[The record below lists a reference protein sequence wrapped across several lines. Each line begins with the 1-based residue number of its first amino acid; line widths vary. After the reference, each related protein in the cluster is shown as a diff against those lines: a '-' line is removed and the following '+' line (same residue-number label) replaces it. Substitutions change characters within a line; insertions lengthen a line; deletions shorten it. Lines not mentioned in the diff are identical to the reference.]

1 MTGIGEFA
9 ADGAGPNGQ
18 DGMPAG
24 PALVVGSRRA
34 LWRRPDG
41 ADETL
46 ALPEAAERLAAL
58 PSPGASTGPS
68 TGPST
73 GAERAL
79 PLHCYGAGIARR
91 LGIRRFP
98 GRDVLDLFAF
108 ARPGAFCLPTP
119 AGVAGALGLARPRT
133 PGEEADALVDAAV
146 LLLEEIADLADGP
159 AARTASG
166 ARPIARAM
174 AAGGWSWAGPVLA
187 ALQIPPEDSRR
198 PGALAGLEAWRDLP
212 EWAERAPEPPPGDR
226 PVSADEARARLA
238 GLLPP
243 DAERRPQ
250 QADYAAAAA
259 GAFLPRRAEDEPNVV
274 LAEAGTGVGKTIGYV
289 APASLWAEKNGG
301 AVWLSTFT
309 RNLQNQIDGE
319 LDRLYA
325 DPAEKA
331 RKVMLRKGRENYL
344 CLLNLDDAV
353 AVARTRRE
361 DAVDLGLVARWLT
374 ATRDGALVAGDLPGW
389 LADRIGR
396 ARIDA
401 LTDHRGECVY
411 AACRHYSRC
420 FVEHS
425 QRRARRARIVIA
437 NHALVMAQTAM
448 AAIHPRDRPGDPHA
462 PARLVFDEGH
472 HLFGAAD
479 SAFAAHLSGQET
491 ADLRRWLRGPEASG
505 AGAGRRSR
513 VRGLSNRIG
522 DLIAGDE
529 PAVEA
534 LEQALRHAA
543 RLPAQGWLQRLGAGN
558 PQGAAE
564 RFLAAVREQVYAR
577 SPERDSPYGLEA
589 DIRPVPDSLL
599 ECAGELDA
607 VLQGAIEPL
616 KRLRLALEAML
627 DAEAESLDTASRQRL
642 DGAARS
648 ILRRALMPLAAW
660 RAMLETLGS
669 ETPDD
674 FVDWFAVGRRFGRDT
689 DIGMH
694 RHWIDPMEPLA
705 AVLSRQAHGLLVT
718 SATMKD
724 RTRIGNEGDG
734 TKGDGDEGWAS
745 ADLRFGVRHLDGP
758 TERFA
763 AASPFDYRA
772 QTRIFVVR
780 DVNGGNADRVAAAY
794 RELFVA
800 AGGGALG
807 LFTAIARLRA
817 AHERLAGPLDAA
829 GLPLLAQHV
838 DGFDVATLVDLFRAE
853 RNACLLGTDAVRDG
867 IDVPGD
873 ALRLIVFDRVPWPRP
888 DRLHKAR
895 RARFGGP
902 AWDDMQTRLKLKQA
916 FGRLIRRKDDRG
928 VFVLLDSRLPTR
940 LTTAFP
946 DGVEI
951 RRVGLAEAIA
961 GTRAFLAG

>member
-1 MTGIGEFA
+1 MTGI
-9 ADGAGPNGQ
+9 DGLAG
-18 DGMPAG
+18 AV
-24 PALVVGSRRA
+24 LVVGSRAA
-34 LWRRPDG
+34 LWRAG
-41 ADETL
+41 GVDETL
-46 ALPEAAERLAAL
+46 ALPELADRLATE
-58 PSPGASTGPS
+58 S
-68 TGPST
+68 
-73 GAERAL
+73 ERAL

-91 LGIRRFP
+91 LGVRRFP
-98 GRDVLDLFAF
+98 GRDILDLFAF
-108 ARPGAFCLPTP
+108 ARPGVFCLPTP
-119 AGVAGALGLARPRT
+119 AGIAAALNLAKPHT
-133 PGEEADALVDAAV
+133 PAEEADTLTAAAAS
-146 LLLEEIADLADGP
+146 LLEEIADLADDP
-159 AARTASG
+159 EARNLSG

-187 ALQIPPEDSRR
+187 ALNIPAADAGR
-198 PGALAGLEAWRDLP
+198 PGAIAGLEAWRDLP

-238 GLLPP
+238 ALVPEE
-243 DAERRPQ
+243 AEERPE
-250 QADYAAAAA
+250 QADYAAAAS
-259 GAFLPRRAEDEPNVV
+259 GAFVPRLAEDAPNVV

-289 APASLWAEKNGG
+289 APASLWAEKNSG

-319 LDRLYA
+319 LDRLYP

-331 RKVMLRKGRENYL
+331 RKAVLRKGRENYL

-361 DAVDLGLVARWLT
+361 EAVSLGLVARWLT

-396 ARIDA
+396 GRIDA

-425 QRRARRARIVIA
+425 ARRARRARIVVA

-448 AAIHPRDRPGDPHA
+448 AAIHPGDPHA

-491 ADLRRWLRGPEASG
+491 ADLRRWLRGAEA
-505 AGAGRRSR
+505 AAGRRSR
-513 VRGLSNRIG
+513 VRGLNNRIG
-522 DLIAGDE
+522 DLIVEDDGA
-529 PAVEA
+529 AEA
-534 LEQALRHAA
+534 LDRVLRHAA
-543 RLPAQGWLQRLGAGN
+543 QLPAQGWLQRLGEGN

-577 SPERDSPYGLEA
+577 SPERDSLYGLEA
-589 DIRPVPDSLL
+589 DIRPVPEALL
-599 ECAGELDA
+599 ESADELDA
-607 VLQGAIEPL
+607 VLLGLAEPL
-616 KRLRLALEAML
+616 KRLRLALEDML
-627 DAEAESLDTASRQRL
+627 DSEAETLDTATRQRL

-660 RAMLETLGS
+660 RAMLETLKS
-669 ETPDD
+669 DPPDE
-674 FVDWFAVGRRFGRDT
+674 FVDWFAVDRRSGRDM

-694 RHWIDPMEPLA
+694 RRWIDPMEPLA
-705 AVLSRQAHGLLVT
+705 AVLSRQAHGLLMT

-724 RTRIGNEGDG
+724 RTRISD
-734 TKGDGDEGWAS
+734 KGADDKGEGDEGWAS

-758 TERFA
+758 TARFA
-763 AASPFDYRA
+763 VASPFDYSA

-780 DVNGGNADRVAAAY
+780 DVNGGNADQVAAAY

-817 AHERLAGPLDAA
+817 AHERLAEPLDDA

-888 DRLHKAR
+888 DRLHRAR
-895 RARFGGP
+895 RARFGGA
-902 AWDDMQTRLKLKQA
+902 AWDDMQTRLRLKQA

-946 DGVEI
+946 DGVDV
-951 RRVGLAEAIA
+951 RRTGLAEAVRE
-961 GTRAFLAG
+961 TRAFLAG

>member
-1 MTGIGEFA
+1 MTETNGLPGERA
-9 ADGAGPNGQ
+9 APDGPVVG
-18 DGMPAG
+18 PAG
-24 PALVVGSRRA
+24 AVLVVGSRRA
-34 LWRRPDG
+34 LWRRADG
-41 ADETL
+41 AEEALSLPAL
-46 ALPEAAERLAAL
+46 ADRLAAE
-58 PSPGASTGPS
+58 
-68 TGPST
+68 
-73 GAERAL
+73 AERAL

-91 LGIRRFP
+91 LGVRRFP
-98 GRDVLDLFAF
+98 GRDILDLFAF
-108 ARPGAFCLPTP
+108 ARPGVFCLPTP
-119 AGVAGALGLARPRT
+119 AGVAAALGLARPRT
-133 PGEEADALVDAAV
+133 PGEEADALVDAAA
-146 LLLEEIADLADGP
+146 LLLEEIADLADDP
-159 AARTASG
+159 AARALSG

-187 ALQIPPEDSRR
+187 VLNIPAAEAGR
-198 PGALAGLEAWRDLP
+198 PGAMAGLEAWRDLP

-226 PVSADEARARLA
+226 PVSAEEARVRLA
-238 GLLPP
+238 ALVPVE
-243 DAERRPQ
+243 AEERPE

-259 GAFLPRRAEDEPNVV
+259 GAFVPRRAEDEPTVV

-289 APASLWAEKNGG
+289 APASLWAEKNSG

-319 LDRLYA
+319 LDRLYP

-331 RKVMLRKGRENYL
+331 RKAVLRKGRENYL

-361 DAVDLGLVARWLT
+361 EAVNLGLVARWLT

-425 QRRARRARIVIA
+425 ARRARRARIVIA

-448 AAIHPRDRPGDPHA
+448 AAVHPGDPHA

-491 ADLRRWLRGPEASG
+491 ADLRRWLRGAEA
-505 AGAGRRSR
+505 AAGRRSR
-513 VRGLSNRIG
+513 VRGLANRIG
-522 DLIAGDE
+522 DLIAADD
-529 PAVEA
+529 AAAEA
-534 LEQALRHAA
+534 LERVLRHAA
-543 RLPAQGWLQRLGAGN
+543 QLPAQGWLQRLGAGD

-577 SPERDSPYGLEA
+577 SPERDSLYGLEA
-589 DIRPVPDSLL
+589 DIRPVPGSLL
-599 ECAGELDA
+599 ESAGDLDA
-607 VLQGAIEPL
+607 VLLGMAEPL
-616 KRLRLALEAML
+616 KRLRLALEDML
-627 DAEAESLDTASRQRL
+627 DTEAETLDTATRQRL

-648 ILRRALMPLAAW
+648 ILRRALMPVAAW
-660 RAMLETLGS
+660 RAMLETLKS
-669 ETPDD
+669 DPPAE
-674 FVDWFAVGRRFGRDT
+674 FVDWFGVARRAGRDI

-694 RHWIDPMEPLA
+694 RHWIDPMAPLA

-718 SATMKD
+718 SATLKD
-724 RTRIGNEGDG
+724 RTQQ
-734 TKGDGDEGWAS
+734 GDEGWAS

-763 AASPFDYRA
+763 VASPFDYPA

-780 DVNGGNADRVAAAY
+780 DVNGGNADQVAAAY
-794 RELFVA
+794 RELFIA

-817 AHERLAGPLDAA
+817 AHERLAEPLDEA

-853 RNACLLGTDAVRDG
+853 RNACMLGTDAVRDG

-888 DRLHKAR
+888 DRLHRAR
-895 RARFGGP
+895 RERFGGA

-946 DGVEI
+946 DGVEV
-951 RRVGLAEAIA
+951 RRTGLAEAVRE
-961 GTRAFLAG
+961 TRAFLAG

>member
-1 MTGIGEFA
+1 MIENSGQIPERTVSERAAIGA
-9 ADGAGPNGQ
+9 AAV
-18 DGMPAG
+18 
-24 PALVVGSRRA
+24 LVVGSRRA
-34 LWRRPDG
+34 LWRRADG
-41 ADETL
+41 AEEEL
-46 ALPEAAERLAAL
+46 SLPALAERLAAE
-58 PSPGASTGPS
+58 
-68 TGPST
+68 
-73 GAERAL
+73 AERSL

-108 ARPGAFCLPTP
+108 ARPGVFCLPTP
-119 AGVAGALGLARPRT
+119 AGIARALGLAAPQT
-133 PGEEADALVDAAV
+133 PAEEAGTLAGAAA
-146 LLLEEIADLADGP
+146 LLLEEIADLADDP
-159 AARTASG
+159 AARMMSG

-174 AAGGWSWAGPVLA
+174 AAGGWSWSGPVLA
-187 ALQIPPEDSRR
+187 ALNIPAAEAGR
-198 PGALAGLEAWRDLP
+198 PGAMAGLEAWRDLP

-226 PVSADEARARLA
+226 PVSAEEARVRLAALVPDEAE
-238 GLLPP
+238 
-243 DAERRPQ
+243 ERPE

-259 GAFLPRRAEDEPNVV
+259 GAFVPRRAEDEPTVV

-289 APASLWAEKNGG
+289 APAGLWAEKNGG

-325 DPAEKA
+325 DPAEKT
-331 RKVMLRKGRENYL
+331 RKVVLRKGRENYL

-353 AVARTRRE
+353 AVARMRRE
-361 DAVDLGLVARWLT
+361 EAVNLGLVARWLT

-425 QRRARRARIVIA
+425 ARRARRARIVIA

-448 AAIHPRDRPGDPHA
+448 AAVHPGDSHA

-479 SAFAAHLSGQET
+479 SAFAARLSGQET
-491 ADLRRWLRGPEASG
+491 ADLRRWLRGAEA
-505 AGAGRRSR
+505 AAGRRSR
-513 VRGLSNRIG
+513 VRGLSSRIG
-522 DLIAGDE
+522 DLIVADDG
-529 PAVEA
+529 AAEA
-534 LEQALRHAA
+534 LEQVLHHAA
-543 RLPAQGWLQRLGAGN
+543 DLPEQGWLQRLGAGN

-564 RFLAAVREQVYAR
+564 QFLAAVREQVYAR

-589 DIRPVPDSLL
+589 DIRPVPEALL
-599 ECAGELDA
+599 ENAAELDA
-607 VLQGAIEPL
+607 VLHRLAEPL
-616 KRLRLALEAML
+616 KRLRLALEDIL
-627 DAEAESLDTASRQRL
+627 DTEAETLDTATRQRL

-648 ILRRALMPLAAW
+648 ILRRASMPLAAW

-669 ETPDD
+669 QTPED
-674 FVDWFAVGRRFGRDT
+674 FVDWFAVARQFGRDA

-705 AVLSRQAHGLLVT
+705 AVLSRHAHGLLVT

-724 RTRIGNEGDG
+724 RTQE
-734 TKGDGDEGWAS
+734 GDEGWAS
-745 ADLRFGVRHLDGP
+745 ADLRFGVRHLGGP

-763 AASPFDYRA
+763 IASPFDYPA

-780 DVNGGNADRVAAAY
+780 DVNGGNADQVAAAY
-794 RELFVA
+794 RELFIA

-817 AHERLAGPLDAA
+817 AHERLAEPLDEA

-888 DRLHKAR
+888 DRLHRAR
-895 RARFGGP
+895 RERFGGP

-940 LTTAFP
+940 LTSAFP
-946 DGVEI
+946 DDVEI
-951 RRVGLAEAIA
+951 RRTGLAEAVE

>member
-1 MTGIGEFA
+1 MTENKGLA
-9 ADGAGPNGQ
+9 AEGAAPDGPDELSAT
-18 DGMPAG
+18 AV
-24 PALVVGSRRA
+24 LVVGSRRA

-41 ADETL
+41 ADE
-46 ALPEAAERLAAL
+46 ALSLQALAERLAAL
-58 PSPGASTGPS
+58 PP
-68 TGPST
+68 T

-98 GRDVLDLFAF
+98 GRDILDLFAF
-108 ARPGAFCLPTP
+108 ARPGTFCLPTP
-119 AGVAGALGLARPRT
+119 AGVAAALRLARPRT
-133 PGEEADALVDAAV
+133 PAEEADLLTEAAGM
-146 LLLEEIADLADGP
+146 LLAEIADLAGDP
-159 AARTASG
+159 AARIASG
-166 ARPIARAM
+166 PRPIARAM

-187 ALQIPPEDSRR
+187 ALKIPAGDVER
-198 PGALAGLEAWRDLP
+198 PGVLAGLEAWRDLP

-226 PVSADEARARLA
+226 PVSGEEARAHLA

-243 DAERRPQ
+243 DAERRPE

-259 GAFLPRRAEDEPNVV
+259 GAFVPRQAEDEPKVV
-274 LAEAGTGVGKTIGYV
+274 LAEAGTGVGKTVGYI
-289 APASLWAEKNGG
+289 APASLWAEKNDG

-331 RKVMLRKGRENYL
+331 RKVVLRKGRENYL
-344 CLLNLDDAV
+344 CLLNFDDAV

-361 DAVDLGLVARWLT
+361 EAVNLGLVARWLT

-425 QRRARRARIVIA
+425 VRRARRARIVVA

-448 AAIHPRDRPGDPHA
+448 AAVHPHDPHA

-491 ADLRRWLRGPEASG
+491 ADLRRWLRGAEA
-505 AGAGRRSR
+505 AAGRRSR

-522 DLIAGDE
+522 DLIVDE
-529 PAVEA
+529 KGAAEA
-534 LEQALRHAA
+534 LEHALRHAA
-543 RLPAQGWLQRLGAGN
+543 QLPAQGWLQRLGAGN

-577 SPERDSPYGLEA
+577 SRERDSPYGLEA
-589 DIRPVPDSLL
+589 DIRPVPDALL
-599 ECAGELDA
+599 QEARELDV
-607 VLQGAIEPL
+607 VLRGLAEPL
-616 KRLRLALEAML
+616 KRLRKALEDML
-627 DAEAESLDTASRQRL
+627 DAEAETLDTASRQRL

-660 RAMLETLGS
+660 RAMLETLGR
-669 ETPDD
+669 ETPED
-674 FVDWFAVGRRFGRDT
+674 FVDWFAVDRLFGRDA

-694 RHWIDPMEPLA
+694 RRWVDPMEPLA

-724 RTRIGNEGDG
+724 RTQE
-734 TKGDGDEGWAS
+734 GDEGWNS

-758 TERFA
+758 TERFSI
-763 AASPFDYRA
+763 ASPFDYPV

-780 DVNGGNADRVAAAY
+780 DVDGANADRVAAAY
-794 RELFVA
+794 RELFIA

-817 AHERLAGPLDAA
+817 AHERLAEPLDEA

-888 DRLHKAR
+888 DRLHRAR
-895 RARFGGP
+895 RARFGGA

-946 DGVEI
+946 DGVDV
-951 RRVGLAEAIA
+951 RRVGLAEAVA

>member
-1 MTGIGEFA
+1 MAIDRAEA
-9 ADGAGPNGQ
+9 AQSGMIENDRFPAERAAPDDLQ
-18 DGMPAG
+18 RMPA
-24 PALVVGSRRA
+24 ATVLVVGSRKA

-41 ADETL
+41 ADEDLSFPAL
-46 ALPEAAERLAAL
+46 ADRLASAAERDA
-58 PSPGASTGPS
+58 
-68 TGPST
+68 
-73 GAERAL
+73 

-98 GRDVLDLFAF
+98 GRDILDLYAF

-119 AGVAGALGLARPRT
+119 AGVALALGLAKPRT
-133 PGEEADALVDAAV
+133 PAEEADCLIEAAA
-146 LLLEEIADLADGP
+146 LLLAEIADLADDP
-159 AARTASG
+159 AAQ

-174 AAGGWSWAGPVLA
+174 AAGGWSWAGAVSVSLKIA
-187 ALQIPPEDSRR
+187 AADRDR
-198 PGALAGLEAWRDLP
+198 PGVMAGLEVWRDLP

-226 PVSADEARARLA
+226 PVSAEEARAQLA
-238 GLLPP
+238 SLLPRG
-243 DAERRPQ
+243 AEQRPE
-250 QADYAAAAA
+250 QASYAAATV
-259 GAFLPRRAEDEPNVV
+259 GAFAPRQTEDRPNVV
-274 LAEAGTGVGKTIGYV
+274 LAEAGTGVGKTVGYV

-301 AVWLSTFT
+301 TVWLSTFT
-309 RNLQNQIDGE
+309 RNLQNQLDRE
-319 LDRLYA
+319 SDRLYA

-331 RKVMLRKGRENYL
+331 RKIVLRKGRENYL

-361 DAVDLGLVARWLT
+361 EAVNLGLVARWIL
-374 ATRDGALVAGDLPGW
+374 ATRDGALVAGDMPGW

-396 ARIDA
+396 GRIDA

-420 FVEHS
+420 FVEHNV
-425 QRRARRARIVIA
+425 RRARRARIVIA

-448 AAIHPRDRPGDPHA
+448 AAIHPGDPHA

-491 ADLRRWLRGPEASG
+491 SDLRRWLRGAEA
-505 AGAGRRSR
+505 AAGRTAR
-513 VRGLSNRIG
+513 VRGLKSRIA
-522 DLIAGDE
+522 DLIVEDDGAL
-529 PAVEA
+529 EA
-534 LEQALRHAA
+534 LEQILRHAA
-543 RLPAQGWLQRLGAGN
+543 QLPAPGWLQRLAAGN
-558 PQGAAE
+558 PQGVAE
-564 RFLAAVREQVYAR
+564 RFLAIVREQVYAR
-577 SPERDSPYGLEA
+577 TPQRDSPYGLES
-589 DIRPVPDSLL
+589 DIRPVPDALL
-599 ECAGELDA
+599 ETAAELDA
-607 VLQGAIEPL
+607 VLRNLDNPL
-616 KRLRLALEAML
+616 KRLRLSLEDIL
-627 DAEAESLDTASRQRL
+627 DRDAETLDTATRQRL

-648 ILRRALMPLAAW
+648 ILRRALLPVEAW
-660 RAMLETLGS
+660 RAMLETLNS
-669 ETPDD
+669 DPPEE
-674 FVDWFAVGRRFGRDT
+674 FVDWFGVDRQFGRDV

-724 RTRIGNEGDG
+724 RTP
-734 TKGDGDEGWAS
+734 DGDEGWTS
-745 ADLRFGVRHLDGP
+745 ADLRFGVRHLNGP
-758 TERFA
+758 TERFSVT
-763 AASPFDYRA
+763 SPFDYAA
-772 QTRIFVVR
+772 QTRLFVVR
-780 DVNGGNADRVAAAY
+780 DVDGSNADRVAAAY
-794 RELFVA
+794 LELFIA

-817 AHERLAGPLDAA
+817 AHERLADPLNEA

-838 DGFDVATLVDLFRAE
+838 DGFDVATLIDLFRAE

-867 IDVPGD
+867 VDVPGD

-895 RARFGGP
+895 RERFGGP

-946 DGVEI
+946 DGADV
-951 RRVGLAEAIA
+951 RRVGLAEAVR

>member
-1 MTGIGEFA
+1 MTENSGYAPVRA
-9 ADGAGPNGQ
+9 APDS
-18 DGMPAG
+18 PADRSTG
-24 PALVVGSRRA
+24 TVLVVGSRRA
-34 LWRRPDG
+34 LWRHPDG
-41 ADETL
+41 ADEDLPLPAL
-46 ALPEAAERLAAL
+46 ADRLAA
-58 PSPGASTGPS
+58 PT
-68 TGPST
+68 TV

-98 GRDVLDLFAF
+98 GRDALDLFAF

-119 AGVAGALGLARPRT
+119 AGLARELGLAAPRT
-133 PGEEADALVDAAV
+133 PAEEADTLTGAAA
-146 LLLEEIADLADGP
+146 LLLEEIADLADDPTGQ
-159 AARTASG
+159 

-174 AAGGWSWAGPVLA
+174 AAGGWRWAGPVLA
-187 ALQIPPEDSRR
+187 ALKIPAADVER
-198 PGALAGLEAWRDLP
+198 PGVMAGLEAWRDLP

-226 PVSADEARARLA
+226 PVSAEEARARLA
-238 GLLPP
+238 ALVPEG
-243 DAERRPQ
+243 AEERPE

-259 GAFLPRRAEDEPNVV
+259 GAFVPRRAEDEPNVV
-274 LAEAGTGVGKTIGYV
+274 LAEAGTGVGKTVGYV
-289 APASLWAEKNGG
+289 APASLWAEKNSGT
-301 AVWLSTFT
+301 VWLSTFT

-319 LDRLYA
+319 LDRLYP

-331 RKVMLRKGRENYL
+331 RKAVLRKGRENYL

-361 DAVDLGLVARWLT
+361 EAVALGLVARWLT

-448 AAIHPRDRPGDPHA
+448 AAMAAIHPGGSSGDSHA
-462 PARLVFDEGH
+462 PDSHAPDSHAPSRLVFDEGH

-491 ADLRRWLRGPEASG
+491 ADLRRWLRGAEA
-505 AGAGRRSR
+505 AAGRRSR

-522 DLIAGDE
+522 DLI
-529 PAVEA
+529 VEDDGASAA
-534 LEQALRHAA
+534 LEQVLRHAA
-543 RLPAQGWLQRLGAGN
+543 QLPAQGWLQRLGAGN

-564 RFLAAVREQVYAR
+564 RFLAAIREQVYAR

-589 DIRPVPDSLL
+589 DIRPVPDSVL
-599 ECAGELDA
+599 ETAQELDT
-607 VLQGAIEPL
+607 VLHRLAEPL
-616 KRLRLALEAML
+616 KRLRTALEDML
-627 DAEAESLDTASRQRL
+627 DTEAETLDTASRQRL

-660 RAMLETLGS
+660 RAMLETLGR

-674 FVDWFAVGRRFGRDT
+674 FVDWFAVDRQFGRDA

-694 RHWIDPMEPLA
+694 RRWVDPMEPLA
-705 AVLSRQAHGLLVT
+705 AILSRQAHGLLMT

-724 RTRIGNEGDG
+724 RTQE
-734 TKGDGDEGWAS
+734 GDEGWAS

-763 AASPFDYRA
+763 VVSPFDFRA

-780 DVNGGNADRVAAAY
+780 DVDGGDADRVAAAY
-794 RELFVA
+794 RELFIA

-817 AHERLAGPLDAA
+817 AHERLAEPLDEA

-888 DRLHKAR
+888 DRLHRAR
-895 RARFGGP
+895 RERFGGA

-928 VFVLLDSRLPTR
+928 AFVLLDSRLPTR

-946 DGVEI
+946 DGVEV
-951 RRVGLAEAIA
+951 RRVGLAEAVA

>member
-1 MTGIGEFA
+1 MRVAIDRESAAQSGMTETNGLPGERA
-9 ADGAGPNGQ
+9 APVGPVDGVAEG
-18 DGMPAG
+18 PAG
-24 PALVVGSRRA
+24 AVLVVGSRRA
-34 LWRRPDG
+34 LWRRSDG
-41 ADETL
+41 ADKELSL
-46 ALPEAAERLAAL
+46 AALADRLAAL
-58 PSPGASTGPS
+58 PSS
-68 TGPST
+68 
-73 GAERAL
+73 GAERAM

-98 GRDVLDLFAF
+98 GRDILDLFAF

-119 AGVAGALGLARPRT
+119 AGVAAALRLAKPHT
-133 PGEEADALVDAAV
+133 PAEEADLLTEAAEALLA
-146 LLLEEIADLADGP
+146 EIADLADDPG
-159 AARTASG
+159 ARIMSG

-187 ALQIPPEDSRR
+187 ALKVSAADAGR
-198 PGALAGLEAWRDLP
+198 PGAMAGLEVWRDLP

-226 PVSADEARARLA
+226 PVSGEEARAQLA

-243 DAERRPQ
+243 GAEARPE
-250 QADYAAAAA
+250 QAEYAAAAA
-259 GAFLPRRAEDEPNVV
+259 GAFVPREAEDRPNLV

-289 APASLWAEKNGG
+289 APASLWAEKNRG

-309 RNLQNQIDGE
+309 RNLQNQIDRE
-319 LDRLYA
+319 LDRLYD

-331 RKVMLRKGRENYL
+331 RKAVLRKGRENYL
-344 CLLNLDDAV
+344 CLLNFDDAV

-361 DAVDLGLVARWLT
+361 EAVNLGLVARWLL
-374 ATRDGALVAGDLPGW
+374 ATRDGSLVAGDLPGW
-389 LADRIGR
+389 LADRVGR

-425 QRRARRARIVIA
+425 VRRARRARIVIA

-448 AAIHPRDRPGDPHA
+448 AAIQPGDSAGDSPGDFHA

-479 SAFAAHLSGQET
+479 SAFAALLSGQET
-491 ADLRRWLRGPEASG
+491 ADLRRWLRGAEA
-505 AGAGRRSR
+505 AAGRRSR
-513 VRGLSNRIG
+513 VRGLNNRIG
-522 DLIAGDE
+522 DLIVEDDG
-529 PAVEA
+529 AVAA
-534 LEQALRHAA
+534 LEQLLRHAA
-543 RLPAQGWLQRLGAGN
+543 QLPAPGWLQRLAAGN

-564 RFLAAVREQVYAR
+564 QFLAAIREQVYAR

-589 DIRPVPDSLL
+589 DIRPVPDTLL
-599 ECAGELDA
+599 ERAGELDA
-607 VLQGAIEPL
+607 VLREIGGPL
-616 KRLRLALEAML
+616 KRLRLALEDIL
-627 DAEAESLDTASRQRL
+627 DTEAETLDTASRQRL

-648 ILRRALMPLAAW
+648 ILRRALMPVAAW
-660 RAMLETLGS
+660 RAMLETLGR
-669 ETPDD
+669 ETPEE
-674 FVDWFAVGRRFGRDT
+674 FVDWFAVDRHFGRDA

-724 RTRIGNEGDG
+724 RTQE
-734 TKGDGDEGWAS
+734 GDEGWNS

-763 AASPFDYRA
+763 VTSPFDYPA

-780 DVNGGNADRVAAAY
+780 DVDGGNADRVAAAY
-794 RELFVA
+794 RELFIA
-800 AGGGALG
+800 ARGGALG

-817 AHERLAGPLDAA
+817 AHERLAEPLDEA

-838 DGFDVATLVDLFRAE
+838 DGFDVTTLVDLFRAE

-888 DRLHKAR
+888 DRLHRAR
-895 RARFGGP
+895 RERFGGA

-940 LTTAFP
+940 LTAAFP
-946 DGVEI
+946 DGVDV

-961 GTRAFLAG
+961 GTRDFLTG

>member
-1 MTGIGEFA
+1 MIEDSGYTPAQAPPDSPDHMSA
-9 ADGAGPNGQ
+9 ATV
-18 DGMPAG
+18 
-24 PALVVGSRRA
+24 LVVGSRRA

-41 ADETL
+41 ADEDL
-46 ALPEAAERLAAL
+46 SLPALAERLAAE
-58 PSPGASTGPS
+58 S
-68 TGPST
+68 
-73 GAERAL
+73 ERML

-108 ARPGAFCLPTP
+108 VRPGAFCLPTP
-119 AGVAGALGLARPRT
+119 AGIARALGLAAPRT
-133 PGEEADALVDAAV
+133 PAEEADTLAGAAA
-146 LLLEEIADLADGP
+146 LLLEEIADLADDP
-159 AARTASG
+159 AG
-166 ARPIARAM
+166 QARPIARAM
-174 AAGGWSWAGPVLA
+174 AAGGWRWAGQVLA
-187 ALQIPPEDSRR
+187 ALNIPAGDVDR
-198 PGALAGLEAWRDLP
+198 PGVMAGLEVWRDLP

-226 PVSADEARARLA
+226 PVSAEEARARLA
-238 GLLPP
+238 ALVPAG
-243 DAERRPQ
+243 AEERPE

-259 GAFLPRRAEDEPNVV
+259 GAFVPRRAEDEPNVV
-274 LAEAGTGVGKTIGYV
+274 LAEAGTGVGKTVGYV

-301 AVWLSTFT
+301 TVWLSTFT

-319 LDRLYA
+319 LDRLYP

-331 RKVMLRKGRENYL
+331 RKAVLRKGRENYL

-353 AVARTRRE
+353 AVSRTRRE
-361 DAVDLGLVARWLT
+361 EAVNLGLVARWLT

-448 AAIHPRDRPGDPHA
+448 AAIHPGDPHA

-479 SAFAAHLSGQET
+479 SAFSARLSGQET
-491 ADLRRWLRGPEASG
+491 ADLRRWLRGAEA
-505 AGAGRRSR
+505 APGRRSR
-513 VRGLSNRIG
+513 VRGLNNRIG
-522 DLIAGDE
+522 DLIVDDE
-529 PAVEA
+529 AAAAA
-534 LEQALRHAA
+534 LEQVLRQGAQ
-543 RLPAQGWLQRLGAGN
+543 LPAQGWLQRLGAGN
-558 PQGAAE
+558 PQGTAE

-577 SPERDSPYGLEA
+577 STERDSPYGLEA

-599 ECAGELDA
+599 ETARELDA
-607 VLQGAIEPL
+607 VLHRLAEPL
-616 KRLRLALEAML
+616 KRLRTALEDML
-627 DAEAESLDTASRQRL
+627 DSEAETLDTATRQRL

-648 ILRRALMPLAAW
+648 ILRRALMPLASW
-660 RAMLETLGS
+660 RAMLATLDSGP
-669 ETPDD
+669 PDD
-674 FVDWFAVGRRFGRDT
+674 FVEWFAVDRQFGRDA

-694 RHWIDPMEPLA
+694 RHWVDPMAPLA
-705 AVLSRQAHGLLVT
+705 GVLSRQAHGLLVT

-724 RTRIGNEGDG
+724 RTR
-734 TKGDGDEGWAS
+734 DGDEGWAS

-763 AASPFDYRA
+763 AASPFDFRT

-780 DVNGGNADRVAAAY
+780 DVDGGNADQVAAAY
-794 RELFVA
+794 RELFIA

-817 AHERLAGPLDAA
+817 AHERLAEPLDDA

-895 RARFGGP
+895 RERFGGS

-916 FGRLIRRKDDRG
+916 FGRLIRRKNDRG
-928 VFVLLDSRLPTR
+928 AFVLLDSRLPTR
-940 LTTAFP
+940 LTAAFP
-946 DGVEI
+946 DGVEV
-951 RRVGLAEAIA
+951 RRVGLAEAVA

>member
-1 MTGIGEFA
+1 MTEIGEFA
-9 ADGAGPNGQ
+9 ADGAGPKGR
-18 DGMPAG
+18 DGLSAG
-24 PALVVGSRRA
+24 AVLVVGSRRA
-34 LWRRPDG
+34 LWRRPEG
-41 ADETL
+41 ADEDLSLPAL
-46 ALPEAAERLAAL
+46 ADRLAT
-58 PSPGASTGPS
+58 PTIV
-68 TGPST
+68 
-73 GAERAL
+73 GAERSP

-98 GRDVLDLFAF
+98 GRDILDLFAF
-108 ARPGAFCLPTP
+108 ARPGVFCLPTP
-119 AGVAGALGLARPRT
+119 AGIAAALSLAKPHT
-133 PGEEADALVDAAV
+133 PAEEADTLTAAAA
-146 LLLEEIADLADGP
+146 LLLEEIADLADDP
-159 AARTASG
+159 AGQALSG

-187 ALQIPPEDSRR
+187 ALKIPAAEAGR
-198 PGALAGLEAWRDLP
+198 PGAMAGLEAWRDLP

-226 PVSADEARARLA
+226 PVSAEEARARLA
-238 GLLPP
+238 ALVPEE
-243 DAERRPQ
+243 AEERPE

-259 GAFLPRRAEDEPNVV
+259 GAFVPRLAEDEPNVV

-289 APASLWAEKNGG
+289 APASLWAEKNSG

-319 LDRLYA
+319 LDRLYP

-331 RKVMLRKGRENYL
+331 RKAVLRKGRENYL

-361 DAVDLGLVARWLT
+361 DAVALGLVARWLT

-425 QRRARRARIVIA
+425 ARRARRARIVIA

-448 AAIHPRDRPGDPHA
+448 AAIHPRDNLGDPHA

-491 ADLRRWLRGPEASG
+491 ADLRRWLRGAEA
-505 AGAGRRSR
+505 AAGRRSR
-513 VRGLSNRIG
+513 VRGLNNRIG
-522 DLIAGDE
+522 DLIVEDE
-529 PAVEA
+529 AAAEA
-534 LEQALRHAA
+534 LDRVLRHAA
-543 RLPAQGWLQRLGAGN
+543 QLPAQGWLQRLDAGN

-577 SPERDSPYGLEA
+577 SPERDSLYGLEA
-589 DIRPVPDSLL
+589 DIRPVPELLLDS
-599 ECAGELDA
+599 AGELDA
-607 VLQGAIEPL
+607 VLRGLAEPL
-616 KRLRLALEAML
+616 KRLRLALEDML
-627 DAEAESLDTASRQRL
+627 DTEAETLDTATRQRL

-648 ILRRALMPLAAW
+648 ILRRALMPVAAW
-660 RAMLETLGS
+660 RAMLETLKS
-669 ETPDD
+669 DPPDE
-674 FVDWFAVGRRFGRDT
+674 FVDWFAVDRRAGRDI

-694 RHWIDPMEPLA
+694 RRWIDPMEPLA
-705 AVLSRQAHGLLVT
+705 AVLSRQAHGLLMT

-724 RTRIGNEGDG
+724 RTRADD
-734 TKGDGDEGWAS
+734 KGEGDEGWAS

-758 TERFA
+758 TARFA
-763 AASPFDYRA
+763 VASPFDYPA

-780 DVNGGNADRVAAAY
+780 DVNGGNADQVAAAY

-817 AHERLAGPLDAA
+817 AHERLAEPLDDA

-888 DRLHKAR
+888 DRLHRAR
-895 RARFGGP
+895 RERFGGA
-902 AWDDMQTRLKLKQA
+902 AWDDMQTRLRLKQA
-916 FGRLIRRKDDRG
+916 FGRLIRRRDDRG

-946 DGVEI
+946 DGVDV
-951 RRVGLAEAIA
+951 RRTGLAEAVRE
-961 GTRAFLAG
+961 TRAFLAG

>member
-1 MTGIGEFA
+1 MIEDSGYTPAQA
-9 ADGAGPNGQ
+9 APDSPDHKSA
-18 DGMPAG
+18 ATV
-24 PALVVGSRRA
+24 LVVGSRRA
-34 LWRRPDG
+34 LWRQPDG
-41 ADETL
+41 RDEALSLPALAD
-46 ALPEAAERLAAL
+46 RLAAQ
-58 PSPGASTGPS
+58 
-68 TGPST
+68 
-73 GAERAL
+73 AERAL

-119 AGVAGALGLARPRT
+119 AGLARALGLAAPQT
-133 PGEEADALVDAAV
+133 PAEEADTLAGAAA
-146 LLLEEIADLADGP
+146 LLLEEIADLADDP
-159 AARTASG
+159 AVQ

-174 AAGGWSWAGPVLA
+174 AAGGWRWAGPVLA
-187 ALQIPPEDSRR
+187 ALKIPAGDVER
-198 PGALAGLEAWRDLP
+198 PGVMAGLEVWRDLP

-226 PVSADEARARLA
+226 PVSAEEARARLA
-238 GLLPP
+238 ALVPEG
-243 DAERRPQ
+243 AEERPE

-259 GAFLPRRAEDEPNVV
+259 GAFVPRRAEDEPNVV
-274 LAEAGTGVGKTIGYV
+274 LAEAGTGVGKTVGYV
-289 APASLWAEKNGG
+289 APASLWAEKNAGT
-301 AVWLSTFT
+301 VWLSTFT

-319 LDRLYA
+319 LDRLYP

-331 RKVMLRKGRENYL
+331 RKAVLRKGRENYL

-353 AVARTRRE
+353 AVSRTRRE
-361 DAVDLGLVARWLT
+361 EAVNLGLVARWLT

-448 AAIHPRDRPGDPHA
+448 AAIQPHNSSGDPHA

-479 SAFAAHLSGQET
+479 SAFAARLSGQET
-491 ADLRRWLRGPEASG
+491 ADLRRWLRGAEA
-505 AGAGRRSR
+505 AAGRRSR
-513 VRGLSNRIG
+513 VRGLNNRIG
-522 DLIAGDE
+522 DLIVDDQA
-529 PAVEA
+529 AAAA
-534 LEQALRHAA
+534 LEQVLRQGAQ
-543 RLPAQGWLQRLGAGN
+543 LPAQGWLQRLAAGN
-558 PQGAAE
+558 PQGIAE

-599 ECAGELDA
+599 ETARELDA
-607 VLQGAIEPL
+607 VLQRLAEPL
-616 KRLRLALEAML
+616 KRLRTALEDML
-627 DAEAESLDTASRQRL
+627 DSEAETLDTATRQRL

-660 RAMLETLGS
+660 RAMLATLDS
-669 ETPDD
+669 EPPDE
-674 FVDWFAVGRRFGRDT
+674 FVEWFAVDRQFGRDA

-694 RHWIDPMEPLA
+694 RHWVDPMAPLA
-705 AVLSRQAHGLLVT
+705 GVLSRQAHGLLVT

-724 RTRIGNEGDG
+724 RTRE
-734 TKGDGDEGWAS
+734 GDEGWAS

-763 AASPFDYRA
+763 AASPFDFRT

-780 DVNGGNADRVAAAY
+780 DVNGGNADQVAAAY
-794 RELFVA
+794 RELFIA

-817 AHERLAGPLDAA
+817 AHERLAEPLDDA

-895 RARFGGP
+895 RERFGGP

-946 DGVEI
+946 DGVEV
-951 RRVGLAEAIA
+951 RRVGLAEAVA

>member
-1 MTGIGEFA
+1 MTETNGLPGERA
-9 ADGAGPNGQ
+9 APDG
-18 DGMPAG
+18 PAG
-24 PALVVGSRRA
+24 GPAGAVLVVGSRRA
-34 LWRRPDG
+34 LWRWADG
-41 ADETL
+41 TDEAL
-46 ALPEAAERLAAL
+46 SLPELADRLAAL
-58 PSPGASTGPS
+58 SP
-68 TGPST
+68 T

-98 GRDVLDLFAF
+98 GRDILDLFAF
-108 ARPGAFCLPTP
+108 ARPGVFCLPTP
-119 AGVAGALGLARPRT
+119 AGVAGALGLARPAT
-133 PGEEADALVDAAV
+133 PGEEADALVDAAAV
-146 LLLEEIADLADGP
+146 LIEEIADLAGDSG
-159 AARTASG
+159 ARIMSG

-174 AAGGWSWAGPVLA
+174 AAGGWRWAGPVLA
-187 ALQIPPEDSRR
+187 ALKIPAADVER
-198 PGALAGLEAWRDLP
+198 PGAMAGLEAWRDLP
-212 EWAERAPEPPPGDR
+212 EWAERAPDPPPGDR
-226 PVSADEARARLA
+226 PVSAEEARAQLA

-243 DAERRPQ
+243 DAEARPE

-259 GAFLPRRAEDEPNVV
+259 GAFVPRRAEDEPNVV

-289 APASLWAEKNGG
+289 APASLWAEKNRG

-319 LDRLYA
+319 LDRLYD

-331 RKVMLRKGRENYL
+331 RKAVLRKGRENYL

-361 DAVDLGLVARWLT
+361 EAVYLGLVARWLL

-425 QRRARRARIVIA
+425 ARRARRARIVIA

-448 AAIHPRDRPGDPHA
+448 AAVHPGDPHA

-491 ADLRRWLRGPEASG
+491 ADLRRWLRGAEA
-505 AGAGRRSR
+505 ATGRRSR
-513 VRGLSNRIG
+513 VRGLSSRIG
-522 DLIAGDE
+522 DLIVEDE
-529 PAVEA
+529 RAVEA
-534 LEQALRHAA
+534 LEQVLRHAA
-543 RLPAQGWLQRLGAGN
+543 QLPAQGWLQRLGAGN

-564 RFLAAVREQVYAR
+564 RFLAAIREQVYAR

-589 DIRPVPDSLL
+589 DIRPVPEPLL
-599 ECAGELDA
+599 ERAGELDA
-607 VLQGAIEPL
+607 VLHGAIEPL
-616 KRLRLALEAML
+616 KRLRLALEDML
-627 DAEAESLDTASRQRL
+627 DAEAETLDTASRQRL

-660 RAMLETLGS
+660 RAMLETLDR
-669 ETPDD
+669 EPPEE
-674 FVDWFAVGRRFGRDT
+674 FVDWFGVARQFGRDI

-694 RHWIDPMEPLA
+694 RHWIDPMEPLG

-718 SATMKD
+718 SATMRDRAKD
-724 RTRIGNEGDG
+724 RTQDG
-734 TKGDGDEGWAS
+734 SEGWAS

-763 AASPFDYRA
+763 AASPFDYPA

-780 DVNGGNADRVAAAY
+780 DVNGGNADQVAAAY

-817 AHERLAGPLDAA
+817 AHERLAEPLDAA

-853 RNACLLGTDAVRDG
+853 RHACLLGTDAVRDG

-940 LTTAFP
+940 LATAFP

>member
-1 MTGIGEFA
+1 MTEINGLPGERA
-9 ADGAGPNGQ
+9 APDGPA
-18 DGMPAG
+18 AG
-24 PALVVGSRRA
+24 PAGAVLVVGTRRA

-41 ADETL
+41 AEEALSL
-46 ALPEAAERLAAL
+46 AELADRLAAE
-58 PSPGASTGPS
+58 
-68 TGPST
+68 
-73 GAERAL
+73 AERAL

-98 GRDVLDLFAF
+98 GRDILDLFAF
-108 ARPGAFCLPTP
+108 ARPGVFCLPTP
-119 AGVAGALGLARPRT
+119 AGVAAALRLAKPHT
-133 PGEEADALVDAAV
+133 PAEEADLLAEAAAT
-146 LLLEEIADLADGP
+146 LLAEIADLADDP
-159 AARTASG
+159 TAQ

-174 AAGGWSWAGPVLA
+174 AAGGWNWAGPVLA
-187 ALQIPPEDSRR
+187 SLKVAAADAGR
-198 PGALAGLEAWRDLP
+198 PGAMAGLEVWRDLP

-226 PVSADEARARLA
+226 PVSPEEARAQLA

-243 DAERRPQ
+243 GAEARPE
-250 QADYAAAAA
+250 QAEYAAAAA
-259 GAFLPRRAEDEPNVV
+259 GAFVPREAEDRPNLV

-289 APASLWAEKNGG
+289 APASLWAEKNRG

-309 RNLQNQIDGE
+309 RNLQSQIDRE

-331 RKVMLRKGRENYL
+331 RKAVLRKGRENYL

-361 DAVDLGLVARWLT
+361 EAVSLGLVARWLL
-374 ATRDGALVAGDLPGW
+374 ATRDGSLVAGDLPGW

-425 QRRARRARIVIA
+425 VRRARRARIVIA

-448 AAIHPRDRPGDPHA
+448 AAIQPGDSPGASAGDFHA

-479 SAFAAHLSGQET
+479 SAFAALLSGQET

-505 AGAGRRSR
+505 AGARRTAR
-513 VRGLSNRIG
+513 VRGLKNRIG
-522 DLIAGDE
+522 DLIVEDE
-529 PAVEA
+529 GAVDA
-534 LEQALRHAA
+534 LEQILRRAA
-543 RLPAQGWLQRLGAGN
+543 QLPAPGWLQRLGAGN

-564 RFLAAVREQVYAR
+564 RFLAGIREQVYAR
-577 SPERDSPYGLEA
+577 SPERDSPYGLEL
-589 DIRPVPDSLL
+589 DIRPVPDTLL
-599 ECAGELDA
+599 EKAGELDA
-607 VLQGAIEPL
+607 VLREIGGPL
-616 KRLRLALEAML
+616 KRLRLALEDIL
-627 DAEAESLDTASRQRL
+627 DAEAETLDTATRQRL

-648 ILRRALMPLAAW
+648 ILRRALMPVAAW

-669 ETPDD
+669 ETPEE
-674 FVDWFAVGRRFGRDT
+674 FVDWFAVDRHFGRDA

-694 RHWIDPMEPLA
+694 RRWVDPMEPLA
-705 AVLSRQAHGLLVT
+705 AVLSRQAHGLLMT

-724 RTRIGNEGDG
+724 RTQE
-734 TKGDGDEGWAS
+734 GDEGWNS
-745 ADLRFGVRHLDGP
+745 ADLRFGVGHLDGP

-763 AASPFDYRA
+763 VTSPFDYPA

-780 DVNGGNADRVAAAY
+780 DVNGGNADQVAAAY
-794 RELFVA
+794 RELFIA
-800 AGGGALG
+800 AQGGALG

-817 AHERLAGPLDAA
+817 AHERLAGPLDTA

-888 DRLHKAR
+888 DRLHRAR
-895 RARFGGP
+895 RERFGGA

-946 DGVEI
+946 DGVEV
-951 RRVGLAEAIA
+951 RRVGLAEAVR
-961 GTRAFLAG
+961 GTRDFLTG

>member
-1 MTGIGEFA
+1 MTGI
-9 ADGAGPNGQ
+9 DGLPGAV
-18 DGMPAG
+18 
-24 PALVVGSRRA
+24 LVVGSRAA
-34 LWRRPDG
+34 LWRAG
-41 ADETL
+41 GVDETL
-46 ALPEAAERLAAL
+46 ALPELAGRLAAL
-58 PSPGASTGPS
+58 AQD
-68 TGPST
+68 
-73 GAERAL
+73 GAERTM

-98 GRDVLDLFAF
+98 GRDILDLFAF
-108 ARPGAFCLPTP
+108 ARPAVFCLPTP
-119 AGVAGALGLARPRT
+119 AGIAAALNLAKPHT
-133 PGEEADALVDAAV
+133 PAEEADCLVVAAAALI
-146 LLLEEIADLADGP
+146 EEIADLADDP
-159 AARTASG
+159 AGQALSG

-187 ALQIPPEDSRR
+187 ALNIPAADAGR
-198 PGALAGLEAWRDLP
+198 PGAMAGLEAWRDLP
-212 EWAERAPEPPPGDR
+212 EWAERAPEPPPGNR
-226 PVSADEARARLA
+226 PVSAEEARARLA
-238 GLLPP
+238 ALVPE
-243 DAERRPQ
+243 DAEERPE

-259 GAFLPRRAEDEPNVV
+259 GAFVPRRAEDAPTVV

-289 APASLWAEKNGG
+289 APASVWAEKNSG

-319 LDRLYA
+319 LDRLYP

-331 RKVMLRKGRENYL
+331 RKAVLRKGRENYL

-353 AVARTRRE
+353 AVARTRRDE
-361 DAVDLGLVARWLT
+361 AVNLGLVARWLT

-425 QRRARRARIVIA
+425 QRRARRARIVVA

-448 AAIHPRDRPGDPHA
+448 AAVHSRDRLGDPHA

-491 ADLRRWLRGPEASG
+491 ADLRRWLRGAEA
-505 AGAGRRSR
+505 AAGRRSR
-513 VRGLSNRIG
+513 VRGLASRIG
-522 DLIAGDE
+522 DLIVDDDGA
-529 PAVEA
+529 AEA
-534 LEQALRHAA
+534 LERVLRHAA
-543 RLPAQGWLQRLGAGN
+543 QLPAQGWLQRLDAGN

-577 SPERDSPYGLEA
+577 SPERDSLYGLEA
-589 DIRPVPDSLL
+589 DIRPVPEILL
-599 ECAGELDA
+599 ESAGELDA
-607 VLQGAIEPL
+607 VLLGLAEPL
-616 KRLRLALEAML
+616 KRLRLALEDML
-627 DAEAESLDTASRQRL
+627 DTEAETLDTATRQRL
-642 DGAARS
+642 EGAARS
-648 ILRRALMPLAAW
+648 ILRRALLPAAAW
-660 RAMLETLGS
+660 RAMLETLKS
-669 ETPDD
+669 DPPEE
-674 FVDWFAVGRRFGRDT
+674 FVDWFGVARRFGRDT

-724 RTRIGNEGDG
+724 RTR
-734 TKGDGDEGWAS
+734 DGDEGWAS

-758 TERFA
+758 TARFA
-763 AASPFDYRA
+763 VASPFDYPA
-772 QTRIFVVR
+772 QTRVFVVR
-780 DVNGGNADRVAAAY
+780 DVNGGNADQVAAAY
-794 RELFVA
+794 RELFIA

-817 AHERLAGPLDAA
+817 AHERLAEPLDDA

-888 DRLHKAR
+888 DRLHRAR
-895 RARFGGP
+895 RERFGGA

-916 FGRLIRRKDDRG
+916 YGRLIRRKDDRG

-946 DGVEI
+946 NGVEV
-951 RRVGLAEAIA
+951 RRTGLAEAVRE
-961 GTRAFLAG
+961 TRAFLAG

>member
-1 MTGIGEFA
+1 MIENEGS
-9 ADGAGPNGQ
+9 GAE
-18 DGMPAG
+18 PAEPVG
-24 PALVVGSRRA
+24 RAEASVAVLVVGSRRA
-34 LWRRPDG
+34 LWRPPDG
-41 ADETL
+41 ADEALTL
-46 ALPEAAERLAAL
+46 PALADRLAAL
-58 PSPGASTGPS
+58 PPD
-68 TGPST
+68 

-119 AGVAGALGLARPRT
+119 AGVAAALNLARPHT
-133 PGEEADALVDAAV
+133 PAEEADLLAEAAAT
-146 LLLEEIADLADGP
+146 LLAEIADLADDP
-159 AARTASG
+159 TARIESG

-187 ALQIPPEDSRR
+187 ALKMPAADAGR
-198 PGALAGLEAWRDLP
+198 PGAMAGLEAWRDLP

-226 PVSADEARARLA
+226 PVSAAEARAQLA

-243 DAERRPQ
+243 GAEARPE

-259 GAFLPRRAEDEPNVV
+259 GAFVPRAAEDRPTLV

-289 APASLWAEKNGG
+289 APASLWAERNRGS
-301 AVWLSTFT
+301 VWLSTFT

-319 LDRLYA
+319 LDRLYP

-331 RKVMLRKGRENYL
+331 RKAVLRKGRENYL

-361 DAVDLGLVARWLT
+361 EAVNLGLVARWLT

-448 AAIHPRDRPGDPHA
+448 SAIRPGDAPGDVHA

-479 SAFAAHLSGQET
+479 SAFAALLSGQET
-491 ADLRRWLRGPEASG
+491 ADLRRWLRGAEA
-505 AGAGRRSR
+505 AAGRRSR

-522 DLIAGDE
+522 DLIVEDE
-529 PAVEA
+529 GAVEA
-534 LEQALRHAA
+534 LEQILRHAA
-543 RLPAQGWLQRLGAGN
+543 QLPAPGWLQRLAAGN

-564 RFLAAVREQVYAR
+564 RFLAAVRDQVYAR

-589 DIRPVPDSLL
+589 DIRPAPAPLL
-599 ECAGELDA
+599 EYAGELDA
-607 VLQGAIEPL
+607 VLHRLSEPL
-616 KRLRLALEAML
+616 KRLRRALEEML
-627 DAEAESLDTASRQRL
+627 DAEAETLDTATRQRL

-669 ETPDD
+669 DTPEE
-674 FVDWFAVGRRFGRDT
+674 FVDWFAVDRHFGRDA

-705 AVLSRQAHGLLVT
+705 AILSRQAHGLLVT

-724 RTRIGNEGDG
+724 RTQE
-734 TKGDGDEGWAS
+734 GDEGWNS
-745 ADLRFGVRHLDGP
+745 ADLRFGVAHLDGP

-763 AASPFDYRA
+763 VASPFDYRA
-772 QTRIFVVR
+772 QTRVFVVR
-780 DVNGGNADRVAAAY
+780 DVDGANADRVAAAY
-794 RELFVA
+794 RELFIA
-800 AGGGALG
+800 ARGGALG

-817 AHERLAGPLDAA
+817 AHERLAEPLDAA

-888 DRLHKAR
+888 DRLHRAR
-895 RARFGGP
+895 RARFGGA

-916 FGRLIRRKDDRG
+916 FGRLIRRNDDRG
-928 VFVLLDSRLPTR
+928 VFVMLDSRLPTR

-951 RRVGLAEAIA
+951 RRVGLAEAIR
-961 GTRAFLAG
+961 GTREFLTG

>member
-1 MTGIGEFA
+1 MIENSGYA
-9 ADGAGPNGQ
+9 PARAVPDSPAHLSAGAV
-18 DGMPAG
+18 
-24 PALVVGSRRA
+24 LVVGSRRA
-34 LWRRPDG
+34 LWRHPDG
-41 ADETL
+41 ADEDLPLPAL
-46 ALPEAAERLAAL
+46 ADRLAVEAERM
-58 PSPGASTGPS
+58 
-68 TGPST
+68 
-73 GAERAL
+73 L

-91 LGIRRFP
+91 LAIRRFP

-119 AGVAGALGLARPRT
+119 AGLARALGLAAPRT
-133 PGEEADALVDAAV
+133 PAEEADALTGAAA
-146 LLLEEIADLADGP
+146 LLLEEIADLADDP
-159 AARTASG
+159 TVQ

-174 AAGGWSWAGPVLA
+174 AAGGWRWAVPVLA
-187 ALQIPPEDSRR
+187 ALKIPAADVER
-198 PGALAGLEAWRDLP
+198 PGVMAGLEAWRDLP

-226 PVSADEARARLA
+226 PVSAAEARARLA
-238 GLLPP
+238 VLVPEG
-243 DAERRPQ
+243 AEERPE

-259 GAFLPRRAEDEPNVV
+259 GAFVPRRAADEPNVV
-274 LAEAGTGVGKTIGYV
+274 LAEAGTGVGKTVGYV

-301 AVWLSTFT
+301 TVWLSTFT

-319 LDRLYA
+319 LGRLYP

-331 RKVMLRKGRENYL
+331 RKAVLRKGRENYL

-353 AVARTRRE
+353 AVARARRE
-361 DAVDLGLVARWLT
+361 EAVALGLVARWLT

-448 AAIHPRDRPGDPHA
+448 AAIHPGDPYA

-491 ADLRRWLRGPEASG
+491 ADLRRWLRGAEA
-505 AGAGRRSR
+505 APGRRSR
-513 VRGLSNRIG
+513 VRGLNNRIG
-522 DLIAGDE
+522 DLIVEDDGA
-529 PAVEA
+529 AEA
-534 LEQALRHAA
+534 LEQVLRHAA
-543 RLPAQGWLQRLGAGN
+543 QLPAQGWLQRLGAGN

-589 DIRPVPDSLL
+589 DIRPVPASVLDT
-599 ECAGELDA
+599 ARELDT
-607 VLQGAIEPL
+607 VLHRLAEPL
-616 KRLRLALEAML
+616 KRLRTALEDML
-627 DAEAESLDTASRQRL
+627 DAEAETLDTATRQRL

-660 RAMLETLGS
+660 RAMLETLDS
-669 ETPDD
+669 EPPDD
-674 FVDWFAVGRRFGRDT
+674 FVEWFAVDRHFGRDA

-694 RHWIDPMEPLA
+694 RRWVDPMEPLA
-705 AVLSRQAHGLLVT
+705 AVLSRQAHGLLMT

-724 RTRIGNEGDG
+724 RTQ
-734 TKGDGDEGWAS
+734 DGDEGWNS
-745 ADLRFGVRHLDGP
+745 ADLRFGVGHLDGP
-758 TERFA
+758 TERFSV
-763 AASPFDYRA
+763 ASPFDYPAR
-772 QTRIFVVR
+772 TRIFVVR
-780 DVNGGNADRVAAAY
+780 DVDGGNADQVAAAY
-794 RELFVA
+794 RELFIA

-817 AHERLAGPLDAA
+817 AHERLAEPLDEA

-888 DRLHKAR
+888 DRLHRAR
-895 RARFGGP
+895 RERFGGA

-946 DGVEI
+946 DGVEV
-951 RRVGLAEAIA
+951 RRVGLAQAVE